1 MPCPHATAALM
12 VTFIPSAPVP
22 PEPQSMVECRQDV
35 IHMPRYQAHRPNAAF
50 PCKRPVSRSLRF
62 WRSIAL
68 RRGLDNGLS
77 REGSLIGP
85 RDGADAASCSAVRGM
100 RYFLRVFLIFLAPA
114 ACPPP
119 R

>member
-1 MPCPHATAALM
+1 
-12 VTFIPSAPVP
+12 
-22 PEPQSMVECRQDV
+22 
-35 IHMPRYQAHRPNAAF
+35 MPRYQAHRPNAAF

-100 RYFLRVFLIFLAPA
+100 RYFLRVFLISATARQSRLFGYGLVPLRVDAQSSSPLAA
-114 ACPPP
+114 LALDEKMVQTVAS
-119 R
+119 